1 MTNESKETKKSAWSN
16 FKQMTRKAVKNKEE
30 IPMFKVIYKSG
41 TYKKPE
47 EN

>member
-1 MTNESKETKKSAWSN
+1 MRAKKQKKSAWSN

-30 IPMFKVIYKSG
+30 IPMFKVICKSG
-41 TYKKPE
+41 TYKNQK